1 MNTHLRLAYGPREL
15 IVTLPED
22 EAVWPASEARQW
34 LDEQF
39 TANDCEP
46 LRAMGKVLT
55 ADKVVAIAMAIG
67 LDGFEQDESLRLNF
81 ARATCAALGRS
92 EVRVDV
98 DAGKVAF

>member
-15 IVTLPED
+15 IVTLPEG
-22 EAVWPASEARQW
+22 EAAWSASEARQW

-55 ADKVVAIAMAIG
+55 ADKVVAIAMAVG
-67 LDGFEQDESLRLNF
+67 YEGFEEDEVLRVCF

-92 EVRVDV
+92 DVRVDV

>member
-1 MNTHLRLAYGPREL
+1 MNTHLRLAFGPREL
-15 IVTLPED
+15 IITLPEG
-22 EAVWPASEARQW
+22 EAAWPASDARQW

-67 LDGFEQDESLRLNF
+67 LVGFEQDDALRLNF
-81 ARATCAALGRS
+81 ARAACAALGRND
-92 EVRVDV
+92 VRVDV